1 MLSSFNRLI
10 TWLIF
15 INTFISRRYRGKID
29 LEAEKNSDVRL
40 TDWLW
45 KEAFRP
51 PGGGYPVMGEVEK
64 PMPTK
69 DGQAFGSFQA
79 LLLVYLSRKP
89 SIENCYG
96 ASIFIFQAWHKRL
109 NKKSPEHFPD
119 DEPGLRSLMKSL
131 ILETTVSRMKAHK
144 GEGPSLGKLPN
155 TKTDIRLNNFY
166 LPSVNISPR
175 LLSPLTF
182 DGSAAAILEEH
193 EALILNAFTEQKR
206 EPPSSKKQIMIG
218 LPVSLES
225 EPVDHQGPQRR
236 FTVKITRTNRKK
248 IPTGDLVSRIE
259 YLLFHLQLCHH
270 HLLDYLTSVEIR
282 PIGNAHKAFSE
293 WLAEVILQ
301 PRGEYYPLVG
311 TFEKS
316 PSNQITSEF
325 NFDLIQKEIISY
337 IALQES
343 SCLIFRLALTL
354 IGSWYKNHNRDK
366 DYLTSYFQTDKQYWK
381 IMIDYLSKALTPTAN
396 LER

>member
-1 MLSSFNRLI
+1 MAQFSSAVLHSNLNQVNEDLMSQVLEGYENHNGNPLSYHHGSASNSLQPVLQAPIHNAISNSNGDSSDREEDLMSQLLEVYTNRNEGNAQHLPHDAAFNSPVQPVLRSMQYHRQVHYNNRH
-10 TWLIF
+10 TTTKK
-15 INTFISRRYRGKID
+15 NAATGQAAQP
-29 LEAEKNSDVRL
+29 AEGQN
-40 TDWLW
+40 
-45 KEAFRP
+45 
-51 PGGGYPVMGEVEK
+51 GIPVMEQSGFLMNSPKEQLELESYLRTSMVSQYLLQLTNKFRVEIEK
-64 PMPTK
+64 H
-69 DGQAFGSFQA
+69 FGD
-79 LLLVYLSRKP
+79 
-89 SIENCYG
+89 
-96 ASIFIFQAWHKRL
+96 HK
-109 NKKSPEHFPD
+109 
-119 DEPGLRSLMKSL
+119 
-131 ILETTVSRMKAHK
+131 
-144 GEGPSLGKLPN
+144 LG
-155 TKTDIRLNNFY
+155 
-166 LPSVNISPR
+166 VNISPR
-175 LLSPLTF
+175 LLSPSTF

-193 EALILNAFTEQKR
+193 EALILNAFTEQKC

-236 FTVKITRTNRKK
+236 FTVKITRTN
-248 IPTGDLVSRIE
+248 L
-259 YLLFHLQLCHH
+259 
-270 HLLDYLTSVEIR
+270 EIK

-343 SCLIFRLALTL
+343 SCLVFRLALTL